1 MCIYKHALQ
10 LSGCVITEI
19 YAAVFIQ
26 HAQPCTLAMLLKCLW
41 DRCLGTSLQ
50 FSDVYKHHYF
60 PTEQFLPIRKGKLS
74 YQGSSHMRW
83 DTHPHGRPLGEPR
96 LTAQELREWEKA
108 TENEKENRVR

>member
-41 DRCLGTSLQ
+41 DRCLGTGLQ
-50 FSDVYKHHYF
+50 FSDVYKHRYF
-60 PTEQFLPIRKGKLS
+60 PTEQFLP
-74 YQGSSHMRW
+74 
-83 DTHPHGRPLGEPR
+83 T
-96 LTAQELREWEKA
+96 
-108 TENEKENRVR
+108 